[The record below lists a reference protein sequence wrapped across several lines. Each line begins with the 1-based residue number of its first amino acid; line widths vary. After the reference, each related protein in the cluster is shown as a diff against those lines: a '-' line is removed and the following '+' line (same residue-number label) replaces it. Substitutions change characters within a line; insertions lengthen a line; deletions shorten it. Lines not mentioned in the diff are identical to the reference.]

1 MNCHNRAS
9 YPADIG
15 FLPIMRGN
23 PDLQSD
29 PAYAAGRLRGDFLWS
44 VPDNA
49 Q

>member
-9 YPADIG
+9 YPAIG

-23 PDLQSD
+23 PDLSRD
-29 PAYAAGRLRGDFLWS
+29 PAYSSGRLRTDFLWS
-44 VPDNA
+44 VPFAA